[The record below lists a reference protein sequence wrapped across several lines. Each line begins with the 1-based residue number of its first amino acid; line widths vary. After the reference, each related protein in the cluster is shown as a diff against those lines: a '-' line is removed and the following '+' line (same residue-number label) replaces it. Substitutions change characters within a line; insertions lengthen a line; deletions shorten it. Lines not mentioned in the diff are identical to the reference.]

1 MVIWDGGER
10 KAADMCIADIHPLP
24 DLRDTPAR
32 REPAYA
38 RVLAGEGTLG
48 NGVLEVRIKLDPR
61 EPGHAAL
68 VNKLTGEEHHL
79 SFSPFEAWFE
89 PGPLSAL
96 EGRVS
101 GMEAQGSGDV
111 STLVTKLDCGWLQA
125 QISYVLFRGEH
136 FMRKNVVFHGLTQEA
151 FLRKVTVVKHT
162 VDPKYTPHVHDGG
175 MYYPVMF
182 LRSETSSVFFCVD
195 FPGYFVVR
203 DGRDFSFEYY
213 PGTRLTPGRS
223 HPMLAVHIGV
233 CVLEGRTRKNP
244 FHDTAAELDLG
255 EQQWFRE
262 YLLTGASLPQLPY
275 VELKGPEQGCAGP
288 SDLEVLE
295 QCHWFNATH
304 VFLPRMLES
313 LESYPMRE
321 AVEQRLRLEGLDH
334 TLRIRR
340 NRAENLGWV
349 ALDPSGA
356 PATPDFAPCFASE
369 SFCNSLLE
377 RHLQE
382 MDRFRFRNIE
392 VSGSPIV
399 ECHAAGHGH
408 APGVLSLMN
417 AFQGLVEVVASLKEG
432 YAHVTCM
439 RPYVSYGAGLARL
452 CDGLTVMAEEHPLPL
467 PDLHVGRLF
476 ADMQRLYFR
485 RAHSFLIPRS
495 KLSNSVGIAPEAA
508 PDAPYPGAEHYPW
521 YLYHDSAGWR
531 YALVSA
537 IATAPR
543 HRVHAL
549 PQDLPEEDKA
559 FALKWLT
566 WESKNLADRLF
577 VEEILGEPG
586 LGPVDGYSYATA
598 QGAVLFLFNTCYDP
612 REVRL
617 RLHLKHDLEYIVREL
632 YPREYNY
639 LGPNDGLFARD
650 SEFTCVLD
658 PKEARII
665 EVVRRSPAAA
675 RRKRPEVFG
684 APARVDNGLVS
695 VQGRPG
701 TSADIVVRREE
712 QFEHKTVAFAGAP
725 VRSRIDEWTIARR
738 LFEEGKDTLPPG
750 GFQGIP
756 CGPGADIRRDA
767 WLCATV
773 CLPETL
779 MEHIDTQPFH
789 LDRPCWACPKRLFF
803 VIRFETDEDFDPIRT
818 GSGVPGIP
826 EGYAARL
833 PRKCGLDLAGRNF
846 GLRAWLNG
854 EQRDVYPA
862 LASWRGYT
870 PNPNPVVAYFF
881 EAGSKLRFGT
891 ANQVVLFATHF
902 DPAAFKGIT
911 IEHLPDLY
919 QEEAVSAT

>member
-1 MVIWDGGER
+1 
-10 KAADMCIADIHPLP
+10 
-24 DLRDTPAR
+24 
-32 REPAYA
+32 
-38 RVLAGEGTLG
+38 
-48 NGVLEVRIKLDPR
+48 
-61 EPGHAAL
+61 
-68 VNKLTGEEHHL
+68 
-79 SFSPFEAWFE
+79 
-89 PGPLSAL
+89 
-96 EGRVS
+96 
-101 GMEAQGSGDV
+101 
-111 STLVTKLDCGWLQA
+111 
-125 QISYVLFRGEH
+125 
-136 FMRKNVVFHGLTQEA
+136 
-151 FLRKVTVVKHT
+151 
-162 VDPKYTPHVHDGG
+162 
-175 MYYPVMF
+175 
-182 LRSETSSVFFCVD
+182 
-195 FPGYFVVR
+195 
-203 DGRDFSFEYY
+203 
-213 PGTRLTPGRS
+213 
-223 HPMLAVHIGV
+223 
-233 CVLEGRTRKNP
+233 
-244 FHDTAAELDLG
+244 
-255 EQQWFRE
+255 
-262 YLLTGASLPQLPY
+262 
-275 VELKGPEQGCAGP
+275 
-288 SDLEVLE
+288 
-295 QCHWFNATH
+295 
-304 VFLPRMLES
+304 
-313 LESYPMRE
+313 
-321 AVEQRLRLEGLDH
+321 
-334 TLRIRR
+334 
-340 NRAENLGWV
+340 
-349 ALDPSGA
+349 
-356 PATPDFAPCFASE
+356 
-369 SFCNSLLE
+369 
-377 RHLQE
+377 

-803 VIRFETDEDFDPIRT
+803 VIRFETDDFDPIRT
-818 GSGVPGIP
+818 GSACR
-826 EGYAARL
+826 GYRRL
-833 PRKCGLDLAGRNF
+833 CGAPSTQCGRLAGRNF
-846 GLRAWLNG
+846 GYAPAQRRAA
-854 EQRDVYPA
+854 RIPPRR
-862 LASWRGYT
+862 LAGIH
-870 PNPNPVVAYFF
+870 PNPNPGGLLLRG
-881 EAGSKLRFGT
+881 GSNSGLARQSG
-891 ANQVVLFATHF
+891 VLFATHF